1 MITLDRPVIVEG
13 KYDKIKLKSIIDS
26 AVIETGGFN
35 IFKDKQKLNMIKRL
49 AEKTGI
55 IIMTDSDAAGFK
67 IRSYLKSAI
76 PADKIINVYI
86 PDIFGKEKR
95 KSAPSAEGKLG
106 VEGLKTQIIINA
118 LQRAGAIRE
127 KSDENAGVTM
137 TDFYEDG
144 LSGCKDSAVL
154 RDKLKAELHLP
165 QRLSSKLLLEV
176 INTLISYDE
185 YKKIVEK
192 CKKLDNE

>member
-67 IRSYLKSAI
+67 IRS
-76 PADKIINVYI
+76 
-86 PDIFGKEKR
+86 
-95 KSAPSAEGKLG
+95 
-106 VEGLKTQIIINA
+106 
-118 LQRAGAIRE
+118 
-127 KSDENAGVTM
+127 
-137 TDFYEDG
+137 
-144 LSGCKDSAVL
+144 
-154 RDKLKAELHLP
+154 
-165 QRLSSKLLLEV
+165 
-176 INTLISYDE
+176 
-185 YKKIVEK
+185 
-192 CKKLDNE
+192 

>member
-13 KYDKIKLKSIIDS
+13 RYDKIKLKSVIDS
-26 AVIETGGFN
+26 VVIETGGFN
-35 IFKDKQKLNMIKRL
+35 IFRDRQKLSMIKRL

-76 PADKIINVYI
+76 PAEKIINVYI

-95 KSAPSAEGKLG
+95 KAKPSAEGKLG
-106 VEGLKTQIIINA
+106 VEGVGTQVIIEA
-118 LQRAGAIRE
+118 LENAGAIRGKAGE
-127 KSDENAGVTM
+127 SAGVTL

-144 LSGCKDSAVL
+144 LCGRKNSDTL
-154 RDKLKAELHLP
+154 RKMFKSELRLP
-165 QRLSSKLLLEV
+165 QRLSTKVLLEV

-185 YKKIVEK
+185 YKKIVGK
-192 CKKLDNE
+192 CRKSLNI

>member
-13 KYDKIKLKSIIDS
+13 RYDKIKLKSIIDS
-26 AVIETGGFN
+26 VVIETGGFN

-95 KSAPSAEGKLG
+95 KAHPSAEGKLG
-106 VEGLKTQIIINA
+106 VEGVPAEVPPKTYPPLK
-118 LQRAGAIRE
+118 
-127 KSDENAGVTM
+127 
-137 TDFYEDG
+137 Y
-144 LSGCKDSAVL
+144 
-154 RDKLKAELHLP
+154 
-165 QRLSSKLLLEV
+165 
-176 INTLISYDE
+176 
-185 YKKIVEK
+185 
-192 CKKLDNE
+192 

>member
-185 YKKIVEK
+185 YKKIIERT
-192 CKKLDNE
+192 

>member
-13 KYDKIKLKSIIDS
+13 RYDKIKLKSIIDS
-26 AVIETGGFN
+26 VVIETGGFN

-95 KSAPSAEGKLG
+95 KAHPSAEGKLG
-106 VEGLKTQIIINA
+106 VEGLKTQVIIEA
-118 LQRAGAIRE
+118 LEQAGAIKERE
-127 KSDENAGVTM
+127 VSGAGVTM

-144 LSGCKDSAVL
+144 LCGRKDSAEL
-154 RDKLKAELHLP
+154 RKRFKAELRLP
-165 QRLSSKLLLEV
+165 ERLSTKVLLEV

-185 YKKIVEK
+185 YKKIVGK
-192 CKKLDNE
+192 CRKSANV

>member
-26 AVIETGGFN
+26 AVLESGGFN

>member
-1 MITLDRPVIVEG
+1 M
-13 KYDKIKLKSIIDS
+13 
-26 AVIETGGFN
+26 
-35 IFKDKQKLNMIKRL
+35 
-49 AEKTGI
+49 
-55 IIMTDSDAAGFK
+55 
-67 IRSYLKSAI
+67 
-76 PADKIINVYI
+76 
-86 PDIFGKEKR
+86 
-95 KSAPSAEGKLG
+95 
-106 VEGLKTQIIINA
+106 
-118 LQRAGAIRE
+118 QRAGAIRE